1 MRFSQNTG
9 SAFEAAL
16 KYVVEHRQVFITP
29 EHILLRML
37 YIYSL
42 DEALRLSGCD
52 PDDIASNLQQYIDDY
67 IEVVPEDIEHKPE
80 MSTQLT
86 RIIKQAGEQALCSC
100 AHEINIAHI
109 VAEILK
115 LENCYAAD
123 LLIHAIGKDNC
134 AQFLATLVST
144 SEEEPYDSSDLPD
157 EGFYDDSF
165 AEDDGISKHSDEGT
179 WKQYVNYIND
189 CVDSHNPLIG
199 RQAELDRTIQVL
211 CRCDKNNPL
220 HIGEPGVGKT
230 AIVYG
235 LADRINRDEVPER
248 LKGFKIYELQM
259 GSLVAGTQFRGE
271 MEQRLKSIMDGLA
284 SQGNAIVYID
294 EIHTVIGTGAIG
306 DSPLDTSSI
315 LKPYLERGTLRFIGS
330 TTYDE
335 YNRYISRNRGFARRF
350 RLIDITEPSVEDA
363 TLILEGLRQRYEEYH
378 GVTFASGVIA
388 HTVKTASRYIT
399 DRRLPDS
406 AIDIIDEAGA
416 YRQTH
421 PTYNQIVDNQLIDSI
436 IAKACKVETLAET
449 TDDDTAILA
458 TLRDRMR
465 SQVYGQDSAID
476 TVVEAIYT
484 TRAGLSDDDK
494 PQASLLFV
502 GPTGVGKTEIA
513 RVLATELGVPLR
525 RFDMS
530 EYSEKHSVAKLIG
543 SPAGYV
549 GYEDGGLLTDAIR
562 KTPRCVL
569 LLDEI
574 EKAHDSIFDT
584 LLQVMDYAALTDNR
598 GNRIDFRHVVLIMT
612 SNAGAQFAH
621 LASVGFGSQ
630 ARPSDAMLKEVR
642 RRFKP
647 EFINRLSSTVIFN
660 DMTSDMARLILDKRI
675 RQLSARLASRNISLS
690 LSPEATEWILANGF
704 SPRYGARELDRVIN
718 SSLKPLIVHDILF
731 GKLRNGGTATISV
744 VDNSLKLDD

>member
-37 YIYSL
+37 YFYSL

-52 PDDIASNLQQYIDDY
+52 PDNIATNLQQYIDDY
-67 IEVVPEDIEHKPE
+67 IEVVPDGVEFKPE

-165 AEDDGISKHSDEGT
+165 AEDDGMSKHSDEGT
-179 WKQYVNYIND
+179 WKQYVNCIND
-189 CVDSHNPLIG
+189 CIDSHNPLIG

-315 LKPYLERGTLRFIGS
+315 LKPYLEQGSLRFIGS

-363 TLILEGLRQRYEEYH
+363 TLILEGLRQRYEKYH
-378 GVTFASGVIA
+378 DVTFAPGVIA

-421 PTYNQIVDNQLIDSI
+421 PSDNQIVDNQLIDSI
-436 IAKACKVETLAET
+436 IAKACKVDTLAET

-458 TLRDRMR
+458 TLRERMR

-484 TRAGLSDDDK
+484 TRAGLSEDDK

-612 SNAGAQFAH
+612 SNAGAQYAH

-660 DMTSDMARLILDKRI
+660 DMTSDMARLILDKRMS
-675 RQLSARLASRNISLS
+675 QLSARLAGRNISLS
-690 LSPEATEWILANGF
+690 LTPEATEWILANGF
-704 SPRYGARELDRVIN
+704 SSRYGARELDRVIN

-731 GKLRNGGTATISV
+731 GKLRDGGTATISV